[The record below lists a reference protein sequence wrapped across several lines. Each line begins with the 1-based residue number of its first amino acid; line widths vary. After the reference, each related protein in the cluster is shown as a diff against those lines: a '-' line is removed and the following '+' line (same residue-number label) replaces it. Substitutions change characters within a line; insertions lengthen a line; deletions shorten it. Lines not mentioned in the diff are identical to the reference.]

1 MTEFKEKGS
10 GKIIRFADNCTIHLD
25 GEMIQGVI
33 YFVGTDGEGT
43 ESHVMSTEDFDQTHE
58 LVNPE

>member
-10 GKIIRFADNCTIHLD
+10 GKIIRFADNCIIHLD

-33 YFVGTDGEGT
+33 YFVGTEY
-43 ESHVMSTEDFDQTHE
+43 HVMSSEDFDQTYE
-58 LVNPE
+58 SPDPE